1 MRLSTIRHL
10 YEDSGPWASVYLD
23 ASGPQNDTRHRIELR
38 WRGLRDQL
46 ARGHADER
54 TLHALDNAIVDDM
67 RRIGPVVPAGQ
78 AVFAAHG
85 LVVMASA
92 LPEPPRRESA
102 TWSHLP
108 HAADLVRGLREEV
121 RWLRADVDRTGGSIT
136 TDDGETST
144 VLGTA
149 TDPITKVSAGGWSM
163 PRFQRAAQTNW
174 DRNSGEVAKAVA
186 IVADRIDADV
196 IVVTGDMRARQLVV
210 DQLPAALV
218 PCVVQIAYESPA
230 PAHDP
235 VLAAAT
241 REAVDSFIQA
251 RRDAIVDRFHAGIAS
266 GTSVRGVTAVA
277 DAAREQR
284 IDTLLL
290 GSERAKHLLWVD
302 PSDPTLVGMAKRD
315 VGVSEPVREPADDAL
330 VGAAAM
336 ARADS
341 VVIEADVE
349 LVEGLGAILR
359 YAR

>member
-23 ASGPQNDTRHRIELR
+23 ASGSQNDTRHLIELR

-54 TLHALDNAIVDDM
+54 TLQALDDAIVDDM

-85 LVVMASA
+85 TVVMANP
-92 LPEPPRRESA
+92 LPAPPRRESA
-102 TWSHLP
+102 SWSSLP
-108 HAADLVRGLREEV
+108 RAAELVRALGEEV

-136 TDDGETST
+136 TDRGETRT

-163 PRFQRAAQTNW
+163 PRFQRAAETNW
-174 DRNSGEVAKAVA
+174 DRNSTEVAKAIA
-186 IVADRIDADV
+186 ATADWIEADV
-196 IVVTGDMRARQLVV
+196 VVLTGDLRARQLVV
-210 DQLPAALV
+210 DRLPAALV
-218 PCVVQIAYESPA
+218 PCVVQIAHESSA

-241 REAVDSFIQA
+241 REAVDAFIRA
-251 RRDAIVDRFHAGIAS
+251 RRDAIVDRFHAGIPS
-266 GTSVRGVTAVA
+266 GASVRGVTAVA

-284 IDTLLL
+284 VDTLLL
-290 GSERAKHLLWVD
+290 GPDHAKHLLWVD
-302 PSDPTLVGMAKRD
+302 PRDASLVGMAKRD
-315 VGVSEPVREPADDAL
+315 VGMSDPVREPADDAL

-336 ARADS
+336 AGAES
-341 VVIEADVE
+341 VVIEADAG

-359 YAR
+359 YTR